1 MKLQADAFN
10 KNEDKNDP
18 KKRSYMNLILFVI
31 AEIFCFV
38 FLRGL

>member
-18 KKRSYMNLILFVI
+18 KKRSYMNLKLFVI
-31 AEIFCFV
+31 AEVSEIIF
-38 FLRGL
+38 

>member
-18 KKRSYMNLILFVI
+18 KKRSYMNLIIFVI
-31 AEIFCFV
+31 AEVSEIIF
-38 FLRGL
+38 